1 MSRGPTAQ
9 QARPLVPGG
18 PVEEGGDVSTTK
30 RQARHAGLLY
40 LLLALSAPLGLLIV
54 PGKVLVQGN
63 AVATADNLRSA
74 EGLVR
79 MGIASELLHQAIVIF
94 LVLALYRLFKPV
106 DESLARQVVVLGAL
120 VSVPIVFVNVLNEI
134 AALTLVSGAD
144 FLTVFARP
152 QLDALAYLFFRLHGQ
167 GITVASIFW
176 GLWLFPFGLLVVRS
190 RFIPRFLGYLLW
202 VAGAAYVLDA
212 FVTLILPRYVP
223 QVSPVTGLLV
233 MAEVPIIFW
242 LLIWGARPQAGS
254 TPGA

>member
-1 MSRGPTAQ
+1 M
-9 QARPLVPGG
+9 
-18 PVEEGGDVSTTK
+18 STTK

-120 VSVPIVFVNVLNEI
+120 VSVPLVFGGPRRGWLSRRVSKVTTVTARWRPFPKPRSSADTFP
-134 AALTLVSGAD
+134 AA
-144 FLTVFARP
+144 
-152 QLDALAYLFFRLHGQ
+152 
-167 GITVASIFW
+167 
-176 GLWLFPFGLLVVRS
+176 
-190 RFIPRFLGYLLW
+190 
-202 VAGAAYVLDA
+202 
-212 FVTLILPRYVP
+212 
-223 QVSPVTGLLV
+223 
-233 MAEVPIIFW
+233 
-242 LLIWGARPQAGS
+242 
-254 TPGA
+254 